1 MKTENKTVDR
11 YHQICYTMFEK
22 WGELV
27 MTKIDLLNM
36 LSNEAKTYCP
46 NAVETVIRN
55 GHMNEFKGDGI
66 SQSAVD
72 ALIVDFINFV
82 ASGQGIDYGMYTK
95 DLRE

>member
-1 MKTENKTVDR
+1 MNR
-11 YHQICYTMFEK
+11 
-22 WGELV
+22 
-27 MTKIDLLNM
+27 IDLLNM

-46 NAVETVIRN
+46 NAVESVIRN

-66 SQSAVD
+66 SQ
-72 ALIVDFINFV
+72 LIVDFINYV